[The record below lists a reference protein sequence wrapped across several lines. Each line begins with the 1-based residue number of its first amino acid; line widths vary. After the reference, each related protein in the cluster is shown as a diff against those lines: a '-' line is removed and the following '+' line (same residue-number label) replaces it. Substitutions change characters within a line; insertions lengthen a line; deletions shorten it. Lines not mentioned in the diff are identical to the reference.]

1 MPARPHMYPSLQ
13 SSAPALYTA
22 GVDCSY
28 RGPALDSHPRLA
40 VAVRR
45 AGGIRRA
52 LLMRMARRGTPR
64 RDHRRTTRHLG
75 RQASPRRATQSPR
88 SFEPPGGALT
98 VWGGSRRPTGARVI
112 KYLRAGD
119 SVRLSRPWCP
129 VERTSVPITEHDQRG
144 RPRPAAVARPL
155 PSTLDPA
162 RPAARPQAGRVTHGP
177 SLLRRDPRSAVS
189 LRASQRREATT
200 ARPGPTGLALAI
212 LGPDDRRFCRLAR
225 RAGRS
230 SGLLGHARPSPR
242 PRSASRE
249 LVVEGCL
256 SRWIG
261 RVPMPGLCVSLPLEL
276 SLRLCLASAGAAR
289 PRRVARRS
297 RFR

>member
-177 SLLRRDPRSAVS
+177 SLLRRDPRSRSACERPSGVRRLLRDPGRRGS
-189 LRASQRREATT
+189 RWRSSVLTIAGSAASRGVPDGLRASSGMRARVRAREV
-200 ARPGPTGLALAI
+200 
-212 LGPDDRRFCRLAR
+212 R
-225 RAGRS
+225 RAS
-230 SGLLGHARPSPR
+230 SWSKA
-242 PRSASRE
+242 ASQ
-249 LVVEGCL
+249 G
-256 SRWIG
+256 G
-261 RVPMPGLCVSLPLEL
+261 
-276 SLRLCLASAGAAR
+276 
-289 PRRVARRS
+289 
-297 RFR
+297 